1 MTPSEF
7 SNQFDIL
14 YDNITSNQA
23 PGLDDYEKSVFLTK
37 AQEELVKDYFNP
49 INNKL
54 GQGFDGSTK
63 RQYDFST
70 IVKTVELRAIPQ
82 ELLQSNGTY
91 NSAIDPRSRLY
102 VVPKNYY
109 LEVNNTVVLNDG
121 KILAGTSITYAQYL
135 NYLNTPYQL
144 PSKHIFWKLMRD
156 MIANDELFEKKNYYI
171 IKDAKVDNFITLL
184 VPVDLAVVLESGEKT
199 NVEYDAADPSL
210 ILTYKMPGLEPD
222 SDDSIDGNLTSL
234 RKALENAKVPGV
246 SIISWSASGWTA
258 IDGVLQYNK
267 YYIIESS
274 NCCEIILNPAYN
286 VQKNI
291 LRYIKR
297 PNPII
302 LVNLDDGFTIHGKS
316 TQTPCELPEA
326 THEEILQ
333 RAVEL
338 AKVAYTGSAG
348 DIMSA
353 GSVSST
359 DIGIIPSSNSK

>member
-70 IVKTVELRAIPQ
+70 IVKTVELKAIPQ
-82 ELLQSNGTY
+82 EILKSNGNYT

-102 VVPKNYY
+102 VVPEDYY

-156 MIANDELFEKKNYYI
+156 RIASDELFEKKNYYI

-184 VPVDLAVVLESGEKT
+184 VPVDFAVVLESGDET
-199 NVEYDAADPSL
+199 NVEYNADDPSL
-210 ILTYKMPGLEPD
+210 TLTYKMPEKD
-222 SDDSIDGNLTSL
+222 TESIDGNLNSL
-234 RKALENAKVPGV
+234 KRALENAKVPGV
-246 SIISWSASGWTA
+246 SIISWSTSGWTDV
-258 IDGVLQYNK
+258 DGILQYNK
-267 YYIIESS
+267 YYIVESH

-291 LRYIKR
+291 LRYVKR
-297 PNPII
+297 PNPIVLI
-302 LVNLDDGFTIHGKS
+302 DLDDGFTIHGESRK
-316 TQTPCELPEA
+316 TPCELPEA